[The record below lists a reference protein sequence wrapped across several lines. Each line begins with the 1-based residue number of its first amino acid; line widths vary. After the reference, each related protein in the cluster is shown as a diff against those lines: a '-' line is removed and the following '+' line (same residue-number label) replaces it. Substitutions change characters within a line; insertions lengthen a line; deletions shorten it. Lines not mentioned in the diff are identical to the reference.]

1 MPEFKTLNNQLGE
14 TVYKELEKHIRK
26 GSKVSTISAY
36 FTMYAYSALKKE
48 LDKIDEMRFIF
59 TTPSFSKNKDKE
71 AREYEIVNN
80 NIFGNEFE
88 LKLRNEMTQSAVAKD
103 CAKWLKDKVEIK
115 SFKEPN
121 VAQPRMIHVHNKSE
135 EDIVI
140 NGSVDFTTDGLGI
153 TGSNRADF
161 NNFI

>member
-88 LKLRNEMTQSAVAKD
+88 LKLKLNELQ
-103 CAKWLKDKVEIK
+103 EIFDEAWSEVK
-115 SFKEPN
+115 IPSYTVTKADTFKKLILAFNGGDLNE
-121 VAQPRMIHVHNKSE
+121 IH
-135 EDIVI
+135 
-140 NGSVDFTTDGLGI
+140 
-153 TGSNRADF
+153 
-161 NNFI
+161 

>member
-59 TTPSFSKNKDKE
+59 TTPSFSKNKD
-71 AREYEIVNN
+71 N
-80 NIFGNEFE
+80 
-88 LKLRNEMTQSAVAKD
+88 
-103 CAKWLKDKVEIK
+103 
-115 SFKEPN
+115 
-121 VAQPRMIHVHNKSE
+121 
-135 EDIVI
+135 
-140 NGSVDFTTDGLGI
+140 
-153 TGSNRADF
+153 
-161 NNFI
+161 

>member
-103 CAKWLKDKVEIK
+103 CAKWLKDKVEK
-115 SFKEPN
+115 LGWGCLT
-121 VAQPRMIHVHNKSE
+121 SE
-135 EDIVI
+135 ETGRI
-140 NGSVDFTTDGLGI
+140 GGLMTKRKKELKIPTNDQILGRKK
-153 TGSNRADF
+153 S
-161 NNFI
+161 